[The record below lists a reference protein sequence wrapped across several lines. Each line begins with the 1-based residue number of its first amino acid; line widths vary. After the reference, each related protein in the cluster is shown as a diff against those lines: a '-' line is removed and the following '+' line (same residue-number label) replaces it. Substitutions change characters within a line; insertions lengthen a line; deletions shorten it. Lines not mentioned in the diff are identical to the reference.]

1 MVRATRLVPPSPARP
16 VPSAPVAPMPSRTL
30 ASLLT
35 LAFLVGV
42 FLAPSPGA
50 AAAVPVP
57 SRIAAVAVYPDRAV
71 LTRVARVDLPAGTS
85 ELVLDGLPAALIDE
99 SLQVSGRGTAAATIL
114 DVNLRRTFLE
124 ASPDPRLRTLE
135 EELAGLQRED
145 AALDARLGQIDQ
157 QRALLQRIE
166 TALTAPPTKDSPAA
180 RPSLDEWQRL
190 LVFQAENLARLASD
204 QQSLQQQRT
213 ALAAKI
219 AATEAQLNEIKGRTP
234 QRRSQKA
241 ATLRVSASRA
251 GTLDLSVSYTTP
263 GASWSAAYDARL
275 RAETRAIDVTYYG
288 VIRNGTGED
297 WSGVA
302 LTLSTARPSLGGG
315 APNLGPW
322 IVEPVRPM
330 PMAYLSQTVASS
342 EFKAMRRAASA
353 APEAPAAAGSAAAE
367 SDAAVAEASVQI
379 GLSSATFRIEA
390 PLTLPSDRSAQKVV
404 ITTLN
409 CPAELRYETA
419 PKLIE
424 SAYLSASST
433 NRSDFPWL
441 AGPVNAFLGDTFIAT
456 SALRAVMPGESFA
469 LSLGVDDG
477 IAVKR
482 RIVKRFT
489 EETGLTNSGRRV
501 THEYLVTLTNN
512 KKTAERI
519 VLREPTPMSRD
530 EKIIVK
536 VITPAER
543 DISSATA
550 PKEISREADGI
561 LAWRIDLKPGEKR
574 EVPIKLTIEHPADL
588 SVTGLD

>member
-1 MVRATRLVPPSPARP
+1 MLSRPFAFLFTLALIVGAIVAPSRGSAAP
-16 VPSAPVAPMPSRTL
+16 VPVT
-30 ASLLT
+30 
-35 LAFLVGV
+35 
-42 FLAPSPGA
+42 
-50 AAAVPVP
+50 
-57 SRIAAVAVYPDRAV
+57 SRITAVAVYPDRAV
-71 LTRVARVDLPAGTS
+71 LTRLGRVELPAGDS
-85 ELVLDGLPAALIDE
+85 ELILDGLPAALVDE

-124 ASPDPRLRTLE
+124 TSPDPRLRALE
-135 EELAGLQRED
+135 EELANLQRED
-145 AALDARLGQIDQ
+145 EALVARLKQLDE
-157 QRALLQRIE
+157 QRSLLQRIE
-166 TALTAPPTKDSPAA
+166 AALTATPTKDSPTA

-190 LVFQAENLARLASD
+190 LAFQAENLTRLAGD
-204 QQSLQQQRT
+204 QQSLQLQRT

-219 AATEAQLNEIKGRTP
+219 AAVEAQLNEIRGRSP

-241 ATLRVSASRA
+241 ATLRVSASHA
-251 GTLDLSVSYTTP
+251 GTLELSVSYTTP

-297 WSGVA
+297 WNGVA
-302 LTLSTARPSLGGG
+302 LTLSTARPGLGGG
-315 APNLGPW
+315 APTLSPW
-322 IVEPVRPM
+322 VVEPVRPM
-330 PMAYLSQTVASS
+330 PTAYLAQGVASS
-342 EFKAMRRAASA
+342 EFKTARRAAG
-353 APEAPAAAGSAAAE
+353 PTEALTLAGSAAAE
-367 SDAAVAEASVQI
+367 SDATVAEATVQT

-390 PLTLPSDRSAQKVV
+390 PLSLPSDRSAQKVV

-424 SAYLSASST
+424 AAYLSASST

-456 SALRAVMPGESFA
+456 SALRAVMPGETLA
-469 LSLGVDDG
+469 LSLGVDDS

-489 EETGLTNSGRRV
+489 EDTGLTNSGRRI
-501 THEYLVTLTNN
+501 THEYVVTLTNN

-519 VLREPTPMSRD
+519 VLREPTPVSRD
-530 EKIIVK
+530 EKIVIK

-588 SVTGLD
+588 TVTGLD

>member
-1 MVRATRLVPPSPARP
+1 
-16 VPSAPVAPMPSRTL
+16 MPSRPFAFLFTL
-30 ASLLT
+30 ALI
-35 LAFLVGV
+35 VGAIV
-42 FLAPSPGA
+42 APSRGSA
-50 AAAVPVP
+50 APVPVT
-57 SRIAAVAVYPDRAV
+57 SRITAVAVYPDRAV
-71 LTRVARVDLPAGTS
+71 LTRLGRVELPAGDS
-85 ELVLDGLPAALIDE
+85 ELILDGLPAALVDE

-124 ASPDPRLRTLE
+124 TSPDPRLRALE
-135 EELAGLQRED
+135 EELANLQRED
-145 AALDARLGQIDQ
+145 EALVARLKQLDE
-157 QRALLQRIE
+157 QRSLLQRIE
-166 TALTAPPTKDSPAA
+166 AALTATPTKDSPTA

-190 LVFQAENLARLASD
+190 LAFQAENLTRLAGD
-204 QQSLQQQRT
+204 QQSLQLQRS

-219 AATEAQLNEIKGRTP
+219 AAVEAQLNEIRGRSP

-241 ATLRVSASRA
+241 ATLRVSASHA
-251 GTLDLSVSYTTP
+251 GTLELSVSYTTP

-297 WSGVA
+297 WNGVA
-302 LTLSTARPSLGGG
+302 LTLSTARPGLGGG
-315 APNLGPW
+315 APTLSPW
-322 IVEPVRPM
+322 VVEPVRPM
-330 PMAYLSQTVASS
+330 PTAYLAQGVASS
-342 EFKAMRRAASA
+342 EFKTARRAAG
-353 APEAPAAAGSAAAE
+353 PTEALTLAGSAAAE
-367 SDAAVAEASVQI
+367 SDATVAEATVQT

-390 PLTLPSDRSAQKVV
+390 PLSLPSDRSAQKVV

-424 SAYLSASST
+424 AAYLSASST

-456 SALRAVMPGESFA
+456 SALRAVMPGETFA
-469 LSLGVDDG
+469 LSLGVDDS

-489 EETGLTNSGRRV
+489 EDTGLTNSGRRI
-501 THEYLVTLTNN
+501 THEYVITLTNN

-519 VLREPTPMSRD
+519 VLREPTPVSRD
-530 EKIIVK
+530 EKIVVK

-588 SVTGLD
+588 TVTGLD

>member
-1 MVRATRLVPPSPARP
+1 MLSRPFAFLFTLALIVGAIVAPSRGSAAP
-16 VPSAPVAPMPSRTL
+16 VPVT
-30 ASLLT
+30 
-35 LAFLVGV
+35 
-42 FLAPSPGA
+42 
-50 AAAVPVP
+50 
-57 SRIAAVAVYPDRAV
+57 SRITAVAVYPDRAV
-71 LTRVARVDLPAGTS
+71 LTRLGRVELPAGDS
-85 ELVLDGLPAALIDE
+85 ELILDGLPAALVDE

-124 ASPDPRLRTLE
+124 TSPDPRLRALE
-135 EELAGLQRED
+135 EELANLQRED
-145 AALDARLGQIDQ
+145 EALVARLKQLDE
-157 QRALLQRIE
+157 QRSLLQRIE
-166 TALTAPPTKDSPAA
+166 AALTATPTKDSPTA

-190 LVFQAENLARLASD
+190 LAFQAENLTRLAGD
-204 QQSLQQQRT
+204 QQSLQLQRS

-219 AATEAQLNEIKGRTP
+219 AAVEAQLNEIRGRSP

-251 GTLDLSVSYTTP
+251 GTLELSVSYTTP

-297 WSGVA
+297 WNGVA
-302 LTLSTARPSLGGG
+302 LTLSTARPGLGGG
-315 APNLGPW
+315 APTLSPW
-322 IVEPVRPM
+322 VVEPVRPM
-330 PMAYLSQTVASS
+330 PTAYLAQGVASS
-342 EFKAMRRAASA
+342 EFKTARRAAG
-353 APEAPAAAGSAAAE
+353 PTEALTLAGSAAAE
-367 SDAAVAEASVQI
+367 SDATVAEATVQT

-390 PLTLPSDRSAQKVV
+390 PLSLPSDRSAQKVV

-424 SAYLSASST
+424 AAYLSASST

-456 SALRAVMPGESFA
+456 SALRAVMPGETLA
-469 LSLGVDDG
+469 LSLGVDDS

-489 EETGLTNSGRRV
+489 EDTGLTNSGRRI
-501 THEYLVTLTNN
+501 THEYVITLTNN

-519 VLREPTPMSRD
+519 VLREPTPVSRD
-530 EKIIVK
+530 EKIVVK

-588 SVTGLD
+588 TVTGLD

>member
-1 MVRATRLVPPSPARP
+1 
-16 VPSAPVAPMPSRTL
+16 MPSRPFAFLFTL
-30 ASLLT
+30 ALI
-35 LAFLVGV
+35 VGAIV
-42 FLAPSPGA
+42 APSRGSA
-50 AAAVPVP
+50 APVPVT
-57 SRIAAVAVYPDRAV
+57 SRITAVAVYPDRAV
-71 LTRVARVDLPAGTS
+71 LTRLGRVELPAGDS
-85 ELVLDGLPAALIDE
+85 ELILDGLPAALVDE

-124 ASPDPRLRTLE
+124 TSPDPRLRALE
-135 EELAGLQRED
+135 EELANLQRED
-145 AALDARLGQIDQ
+145 EALVARLKQLDE
-157 QRALLQRIE
+157 QRSLLQRIE
-166 TALTAPPTKDSPAA
+166 AALTATPTKDSPTA

-190 LVFQAENLARLASD
+190 LAFQAENLTRLAGD
-204 QQSLQQQRT
+204 QQSLQLQRS

-219 AATEAQLNEIKGRTP
+219 AAVEAQLNEIRGRSP

-241 ATLRVSASRA
+241 ATLRVSASHA
-251 GTLDLSVSYTTP
+251 GTLELSVSYTTP

-297 WSGVA
+297 WNGVA
-302 LTLSTARPSLGGG
+302 LTLSTARPGLGGG
-315 APNLGPW
+315 APTLSPW
-322 IVEPVRPM
+322 VVEPVRPM
-330 PMAYLSQTVASS
+330 PTAYLAQGVASS
-342 EFKAMRRAASA
+342 EFKTARRAAG
-353 APEAPAAAGSAAAE
+353 PTEALTLAGSAAAE
-367 SDAAVAEASVQI
+367 SDATVAEATVQT

-390 PLTLPSDRSAQKVV
+390 PLSLPSDRSAQKVV

-424 SAYLSASST
+424 AAYLSASST

-456 SALRAVMPGESFA
+456 SALRAVMPGETLA
-469 LSLGVDDG
+469 LSLGVDDS

-489 EETGLTNSGRRV
+489 EDTGLTNSGRRI
-501 THEYLVTLTNN
+501 THEYVITLTNN

-519 VLREPTPMSRD
+519 VLREPTPVSRD
-530 EKIIVK
+530 EKIVVK

-588 SVTGLD
+588 TVTGLD

>member
-1 MVRATRLVPPSPARP
+1 
-16 VPSAPVAPMPSRTL
+16 MPSRPFAFLFTL
-30 ASLLT
+30 ALI
-35 LAFLVGV
+35 VGAIV
-42 FLAPSPGA
+42 APSRGSA
-50 AAAVPVP
+50 APVPVT
-57 SRIAAVAVYPDRAV
+57 SRITAVAVYPDRAV
-71 LTRVARVDLPAGTS
+71 LTRLGRVELPAGDS
-85 ELVLDGLPAALIDE
+85 ELILDGLPAALVDE

-124 ASPDPRLRTLE
+124 TSPDPRLRALE
-135 EELAGLQRED
+135 EELANLQRED
-145 AALDARLGQIDQ
+145 EALVARLKQLDE
-157 QRALLQRIE
+157 QRSLLQRIE
-166 TALTAPPTKDSPAA
+166 AALTATPTKDSPTA

-190 LVFQAENLARLASD
+190 LAFQAENLTRLAGD
-204 QQSLQQQRT
+204 QQSLQLQRT

-219 AATEAQLNEIKGRTP
+219 AAVEAQLNEIRGRSP

-251 GTLDLSVSYTTP
+251 GTLELSVSYTTP

-297 WSGVA
+297 WNGVA
-302 LTLSTARPSLGGG
+302 LTLSTARPGLGGG
-315 APNLGPW
+315 APTLSPW
-322 IVEPVRPM
+322 VVEPVRPM
-330 PMAYLSQTVASS
+330 PTAYLAQGVASS
-342 EFKAMRRAASA
+342 EFKTARRAAG
-353 APEAPAAAGSAAAE
+353 PTEALTLAGSAAAE
-367 SDAAVAEASVQI
+367 SDATVAEATVQT

-390 PLTLPSDRSAQKVV
+390 PLSLPSDRSAQKVV

-424 SAYLSASST
+424 AAYLSASST

-456 SALRAVMPGESFA
+456 SALRAVMPGETLA
-469 LSLGVDDG
+469 LSLGVDDS

-489 EETGLTNSGRRV
+489 EDTGLTNSGRRI
-501 THEYLVTLTNN
+501 THEYVITLTNN

-519 VLREPTPMSRD
+519 VLREPTPVSRD
-530 EKIIVK
+530 EKIVVK

-588 SVTGLD
+588 TVTGLD

>member
-1 MVRATRLVPPSPARP
+1 
-16 VPSAPVAPMPSRTL
+16 MPSHPF
-30 ASLLT
+30 AFLLT
-35 LAFLVGV
+35 LALIVGAIV
-42 FLAPSPGA
+42 APSRGSA
-50 AAAVPVP
+50 APVPVT
-57 SRIAAVAVYPDRAV
+57 SRITAVAVYPDRAV
-71 LTRVARVDLPAGTS
+71 LTRLGRVELPAGDS
-85 ELVLDGLPAALIDE
+85 ELVLDGLPAALVDE

-124 ASPDPRLRTLE
+124 TSPDPRLRALE
-135 EELAGLQRED
+135 EELANLQRED
-145 AALDARLGQIDQ
+145 EALVARLKQLDE
-157 QRALLQRIE
+157 QRSLLQRIE
-166 TALTAPPTKDSPAA
+166 AALTATPTKDSPTA

-190 LVFQAENLARLASD
+190 LAFQAENLTRLAGD
-204 QQSLQQQRT
+204 QQSLQLQRS

-219 AATEAQLNEIKGRTP
+219 AAVEAQLNEIRGRSP

-251 GTLDLSVSYTTP
+251 GTLELSVSYTTP

-297 WSGVA
+297 WNGVA
-302 LTLSTARPSLGGG
+302 LTLSTARPGLGGG
-315 APNLGPW
+315 APTLSPW
-322 IVEPVRPM
+322 VVEPVRPM
-330 PMAYLSQTVASS
+330 PTAYLAQGVASS
-342 EFKAMRRAASA
+342 EFKTARRAAG
-353 APEAPAAAGSAAAE
+353 PTEALTLAGSAAAE
-367 SDAAVAEASVQI
+367 SDATVAEATVQT

-390 PLTLPSDRSAQKVV
+390 PLSLPSDRSAQKVV

-424 SAYLSASST
+424 AAYLSASST

-456 SALRAVMPGESFA
+456 SALRAVMPGETLA
-469 LSLGVDDG
+469 LSLGVDDS

-489 EETGLTNSGRRV
+489 EDTGLTNSGRRI
-501 THEYLVTLTNN
+501 THEYVVTLTNN

-519 VLREPTPMSRD
+519 VLREPTPVSRD
-530 EKIIVK
+530 EKIVVK

-588 SVTGLD
+588 TVTGLD

>member
-1 MVRATRLVPPSPARP
+1 
-16 VPSAPVAPMPSRTL
+16 MPSRPF
-30 ASLLT
+30 AFLLT
-35 LAFLVGV
+35 LALLVGAIV
-42 FLAPSPGA
+42 APSRGSA
-50 AAAVPVP
+50 APVPVT
-57 SRIAAVAVYPDRAV
+57 SRITAVAVYPDRAV
-71 LTRVARVDLPAGTS
+71 LTRLGRVELPAGDS
-85 ELVLDGLPAALIDE
+85 ELILDGLPAALVDE

-124 ASPDPRLRTLE
+124 TSPDPRLRALE
-135 EELAGLQRED
+135 EELANLQRED
-145 AALDARLGQIDQ
+145 DALEARLGQIDQ

-166 TALTAPPTKDSPAA
+166 TALTAPPTKDSPTA

-190 LVFQAENLARLASD
+190 LAFQAENLTRLAGD
-204 QQSLQQQRT
+204 QQSLQLQRT
-213 ALAAKI
+213 ALVAKI
-219 AATEAQLNEIKGRTP
+219 AAVEAQLNEIRGRSP

-251 GTLDLSVSYTTP
+251 GTLELSVSYTTP

-302 LTLSTARPSLGGG
+302 LTLSTARPALGGG
-315 APNLGPW
+315 APTLSPW
-322 IVEPVRPM
+322 VVEPLRPM
-330 PMAYLSQTVASS
+330 PTAYLAQGVASS
-342 EFKAMRRAASA
+342 ELKSARRAAGP
-353 APEAPAAAGSAAAE
+353 PEALTLAGSAAAE
-367 SDAAVAEASVQI
+367 SDATVAEATVQT

-404 ITTLN
+404 ISTLN

-424 SAYLSASST
+424 AAYLSASST

-456 SALRAVMPGESFA
+456 SALRAVMPGETFA
-469 LSLGVDDG
+469 LSLGVDDS

-489 EETGLTNSGRRV
+489 EETGLTSSGQRV
-501 THEYLVTLTNN
+501 TLEYLVTLTNN

-519 VLREPTPMSRD
+519 VLREPTPVSRD
-530 EKIIVK
+530 EKIVVK
-536 VITPAER
+536 VITPADR

-588 SVTGLD
+588 TVTGLD

>member
-1 MVRATRLVPPSPARP
+1 
-16 VPSAPVAPMPSRTL
+16 MPSHPF
-30 ASLLT
+30 AFLLT
-35 LAFLVGV
+35 LALIVGAIV
-42 FLAPSPGA
+42 APSRGSA
-50 AAAVPVP
+50 APVPVT
-57 SRIAAVAVYPDRAV
+57 SRITAVAVYPDRAV
-71 LTRVARVDLPAGTS
+71 LTRLGRVELPAGDS
-85 ELVLDGLPAALIDE
+85 ELVLDGLPAALVDE

-124 ASPDPRLRTLE
+124 TSPDPRLRALE
-135 EELAGLQRED
+135 EELANLQRED
-145 AALDARLGQIDQ
+145 EALVARLKQLDE
-157 QRALLQRIE
+157 QRSLLQRIE
-166 TALTAPPTKDSPAA
+166 AALTATPTKDSPTA

-190 LVFQAENLARLASD
+190 LAFQAENLTRLAGD
-204 QQSLQQQRT
+204 QQSLQLQRT

-219 AATEAQLNEIKGRTP
+219 AAVEAQLNEIRGRSP

-251 GTLDLSVSYTTP
+251 GTLELSVSYTTP

-297 WSGVA
+297 WNGVA
-302 LTLSTARPSLGGG
+302 LTLSTARPGLGGG
-315 APNLGPW
+315 APTLSPW
-322 IVEPVRPM
+322 VVEPVRPM
-330 PMAYLSQTVASS
+330 PTAYLAQGVASS
-342 EFKAMRRAASA
+342 EFKTARRAAG
-353 APEAPAAAGSAAAE
+353 PTEALTLAGSAAAE
-367 SDAAVAEASVQI
+367 SDATVAEATVQT

-390 PLTLPSDRSAQKVV
+390 PLSLPSDRSAQKVV

-424 SAYLSASST
+424 AAYLSASST

-456 SALRAVMPGESFA
+456 SALRAVMPGETLA
-469 LSLGVDDG
+469 LSLGVDDS

-489 EETGLTNSGRRV
+489 EDTGLTNSGRRI
-501 THEYLVTLTNN
+501 THEYVVTLTNN

-519 VLREPTPMSRD
+519 VLREPTPVSRD
-530 EKIIVK
+530 EKIVVK

-588 SVTGLD
+588 TVTGLD

>member
-1 MVRATRLVPPSPARP
+1 
-16 VPSAPVAPMPSRTL
+16 MPSHPF
-30 ASLLT
+30 AFLLT
-35 LAFLVGV
+35 LALIVGAIV
-42 FLAPSPGA
+42 APSRGSA
-50 AAAVPVP
+50 APVPVT
-57 SRIAAVAVYPDRAV
+57 SRITAVAVYPDRAV
-71 LTRVARVDLPAGTS
+71 LTRLGRVELPAGDS
-85 ELVLDGLPAALIDE
+85 ELVLDGLPAALVDE

-124 ASPDPRLRTLE
+124 TSPDPRLRALD
-135 EELAGLQRED
+135 EELANLQRED
-145 AALDARLGQIDQ
+145 EALVARLKQLDE
-157 QRALLQRIE
+157 QRSLLQRIE
-166 TALTAPPTKDSPAA
+166 AALTATPTKDSPTV

-190 LVFQAENLARLASD
+190 LAFQAENLTRLAGD
-204 QQSLQQQRT
+204 QQSLQLQRT
-213 ALAAKI
+213 ALAARI
-219 AATEAQLNEIKGRTP
+219 AAVEAQLNEIRGRTP

-251 GTLDLSVSYTTP
+251 GTLELSVSYTTP

-302 LTLSTARPSLGGG
+302 LTLSTARPALGGG
-315 APNLGPW
+315 APTLSPW
-322 IVEPVRPM
+322 VVEPVRPM
-330 PMAYLSQTVASS
+330 PMAYAVQGAATS
-342 EFKAMRRAASA
+342 ELKSMRRAASIA
-353 APEAPAAAGSAAAE
+353 SDSRPPAAAALSEEA
-367 SDAAVAEASVQI
+367 DAVVAQANVQT

-390 PLTLPSDRSAQKVV
+390 PLSLPSDRSAQKVV

-424 SAYLSASST
+424 AAYLSASST

-456 SALRAVMPGESFA
+456 SALRAVMPGEAFT
-469 LSLGVDDG
+469 LSLGVDDS

-489 EETGLTNSGRRV
+489 EETGLTSSGRRV

-519 VLREPTPMSRD
+519 VVREPTPVSRD
-530 EKIIVK
+530 EKIVVK

-543 DISSATA
+543 DISSATVQ
-550 PKEISREADGI
+550 KEIAREADGI

-588 SVTGLD
+588 NVTGLD

>member
-1 MVRATRLVPPSPARP
+1 
-16 VPSAPVAPMPSRTL
+16 MPSRPFAFLFTL
-30 ASLLT
+30 ALI
-35 LAFLVGV
+35 VGAIV
-42 FLAPSPGA
+42 APSRGSA
-50 AAAVPVP
+50 APVPVT
-57 SRIAAVAVYPDRAV
+57 SRITAVAVYPDRAV
-71 LTRVARVDLPAGTS
+71 LTRLGRVELPAGDS
-85 ELVLDGLPAALIDE
+85 ELVLDGLPAALVDE

-124 ASPDPRLRTLE
+124 TSPDPRLRALE
-135 EELAGLQRED
+135 EELANLQRED
-145 AALDARLGQIDQ
+145 EALVARLKQLDE
-157 QRALLQRIE
+157 QRSLLQRIE
-166 TALTAPPTKDSPAA
+166 AALTATPTKDSPTA

-190 LVFQAENLARLASD
+190 LAFQAENLTRLAGD
-204 QQSLQQQRT
+204 QQSLQLQRT

-219 AATEAQLNEIKGRTP
+219 AAVEAQLNEIRGRSP

-251 GTLDLSVSYTTP
+251 GTLELSVSYTTP

-297 WSGVA
+297 WNGVA
-302 LTLSTARPSLGGG
+302 LTLSTARPGLGGG
-315 APNLGPW
+315 APTLSPW
-322 IVEPVRPM
+322 VVEPVRPM
-330 PMAYLSQTVASS
+330 PTAYLAQGVASS
-342 EFKAMRRAASA
+342 EFKTARRAAG
-353 APEAPAAAGSAAAE
+353 PTEALTLAGSAAAE
-367 SDAAVAEASVQI
+367 SDATVAEATVQT

-390 PLTLPSDRSAQKVV
+390 PLSLPSDRSAQKVV

-424 SAYLSASST
+424 AAYLSASST

-456 SALRAVMPGESFA
+456 SALRAVMPGETFA
-469 LSLGVDDG
+469 LSLGVDDS

-489 EETGLTNSGRRV
+489 EDTGLTNSGRRI
-501 THEYLVTLTNN
+501 THEYVITLTNN

-519 VLREPTPMSRD
+519 VLREPTPVSRD
-530 EKIIVK
+530 EKIVVK

-588 SVTGLD
+588 TVTGLD

>member
-1 MVRATRLVPPSPARP
+1 
-16 VPSAPVAPMPSRTL
+16 MPSHPF
-30 ASLLT
+30 AFLLT
-35 LAFLVGV
+35 LALIVGAIV
-42 FLAPSPGA
+42 APSRGSA
-50 AAAVPVP
+50 APVPVT
-57 SRIAAVAVYPDRAV
+57 SRITAVAVYPDRAV
-71 LTRVARVDLPAGTS
+71 LTRLGRVELPAGDS
-85 ELVLDGLPAALIDE
+85 ELILDGLPAALVDE

-124 ASPDPRLRTLE
+124 TSPDPRLRALE
-135 EELAGLQRED
+135 EELANLQRED
-145 AALDARLGQIDQ
+145 EALVARLKQLDE
-157 QRALLQRIE
+157 QRSLLQRIE
-166 TALTAPPTKDSPAA
+166 AALTATPTKDSPTA

-190 LVFQAENLARLASD
+190 LAFQAENLTRLAGD
-204 QQSLQQQRT
+204 QQSLQLQRS

-219 AATEAQLNEIKGRTP
+219 AAVEAQLNEIRGRSP

-241 ATLRVSASRA
+241 ATLRVSASHA
-251 GTLDLSVSYTTP
+251 GTLELSVSYTTP

-297 WSGVA
+297 WNGVA
-302 LTLSTARPSLGGG
+302 LTLSTARPGLGGG
-315 APNLGPW
+315 APTLSPW
-322 IVEPVRPM
+322 VVEPVRPM
-330 PMAYLSQTVASS
+330 PTAYLAQGVASS
-342 EFKAMRRAASA
+342 EFKTARRAAG
-353 APEAPAAAGSAAAE
+353 PTEALTLAGSAAAE
-367 SDAAVAEASVQI
+367 SDATVAEATVQT

-390 PLTLPSDRSAQKVV
+390 PLSLPSDRSAQKVV

-424 SAYLSASST
+424 AAYLSASST

-456 SALRAVMPGESFA
+456 SALRAVMPGETLA
-469 LSLGVDDG
+469 LSLGVDDS

-489 EETGLTNSGRRV
+489 EDTGLTNSGRRI
-501 THEYLVTLTNN
+501 THEYVVTLTNN

-519 VLREPTPMSRD
+519 VLREPTPVSRD
-530 EKIIVK
+530 EKIVVK

-588 SVTGLD
+588 TVTGLD

>member
-1 MVRATRLVPPSPARP
+1 
-16 VPSAPVAPMPSRTL
+16 MPSRPFAFLFTL
-30 ASLLT
+30 ALI
-35 LAFLVGV
+35 VGAIV
-42 FLAPSPGA
+42 APSRGSA
-50 AAAVPVP
+50 APVPVT
-57 SRIAAVAVYPDRAV
+57 SRITAVAVYPDRAV
-71 LTRVARVDLPAGTS
+71 LTRLGRVELPAGDS
-85 ELVLDGLPAALIDE
+85 ELILDGLPAALVDE

-124 ASPDPRLRTLE
+124 TSPDPRLRALE
-135 EELAGLQRED
+135 EELANLQRED
-145 AALDARLGQIDQ
+145 EALVARLKQLDE
-157 QRALLQRIE
+157 QRSLLQRIE
-166 TALTAPPTKDSPAA
+166 AALTATPTKDSPTA

-190 LVFQAENLARLASD
+190 LAFQAENLTRLAGD
-204 QQSLQQQRT
+204 QQSLQLQRT

-219 AATEAQLNEIKGRTP
+219 AAVEAQLNEIRGRSP

-251 GTLDLSVSYTTP
+251 GTLELSVSYTTP

-297 WSGVA
+297 WNGVA
-302 LTLSTARPSLGGG
+302 LTLSTARPGLGGG
-315 APNLGPW
+315 APTLSPW
-322 IVEPVRPM
+322 VVEPVRPM
-330 PMAYLSQTVASS
+330 PMAYAVQGAAPS
-342 EFKAMRRAASA
+342 ELKAMRRAASVA
-353 APEAPAAAGSAAAE
+353 NDALPPAAAAPSEEA
-367 SDAAVAEASVQI
+367 DAVVAQASVQA

-390 PLTLPSDRSAQKVV
+390 LLSLPSDRSAQKVV

-424 SAYLSASST
+424 AAYLSASST

-441 AGPVNAFLGDTFIAT
+441 AGPVNAFLGDTFVAT
-456 SALRAVMPGESFA
+456 SALRAVMPGEAFT

-489 EETGLTNSGRRV
+489 EETGLTSSGRRV

-519 VLREPTPMSRD
+519 VLREPTPVSRD
-530 EKIIVK
+530 EKIVVK

-543 DISSATA
+543 DISSATVQ
-550 PKEISREADGI
+550 KEIAREADGV

-588 SVTGLD
+588 TVTGLD

>member
-1 MVRATRLVPPSPARP
+1 
-16 VPSAPVAPMPSRTL
+16 MPSRPFAFLFTL
-30 ASLLT
+30 ALI
-35 LAFLVGV
+35 VGAIV
-42 FLAPSPGA
+42 APSRGSA
-50 AAAVPVP
+50 APVPVT
-57 SRIAAVAVYPDRAV
+57 SRITAVAVYPDRAV
-71 LTRVARVDLPAGTS
+71 LTRLGRVELPAGDS
-85 ELVLDGLPAALIDE
+85 ELILDGLPAALVDE

-124 ASPDPRLRTLE
+124 TSPDPRLRALE
-135 EELAGLQRED
+135 EELANLQRED
-145 AALDARLGQIDQ
+145 EALVARLKQLDE
-157 QRALLQRIE
+157 QRSLLQRIE
-166 TALTAPPTKDSPAA
+166 AALTATPTKDSPTA

-190 LVFQAENLARLASD
+190 LAFQAENLTRLAGD
-204 QQSLQQQRT
+204 QQSLQLQRT

-219 AATEAQLNEIKGRTP
+219 AAVEAQLNEIRGRSP

-251 GTLDLSVSYTTP
+251 GTLELSVSYTTP

-297 WSGVA
+297 WNGVA

-315 APNLGPW
+315 APTLSPW
-322 IVEPVRPM
+322 VVEPVRPM
-330 PMAYLSQTVASS
+330 PTAYLAQGVASS
-342 EFKAMRRAASA
+342 EFKTARRAAG
-353 APEAPAAAGSAAAE
+353 PTEALTLAGSAAAE
-367 SDAAVAEASVQI
+367 SDATVAEATVQT

-390 PLTLPSDRSAQKVV
+390 PLSLPSDRSAQKVV

-424 SAYLSASST
+424 AAYLSASST

-456 SALRAVMPGESFA
+456 SALRAVMPGETLA
-469 LSLGVDDG
+469 LSLGVDDS

-489 EETGLTNSGRRV
+489 EDTGLTNSGRRI
-501 THEYLVTLTNN
+501 THEYVVTLTNN

-519 VLREPTPMSRD
+519 VLREPTPVSRD
-530 EKIIVK
+530 EKIVVK

-588 SVTGLD
+588 TVTGLD

>member
-1 MVRATRLVPPSPARP
+1 
-16 VPSAPVAPMPSRTL
+16 MPSRPFAFLFTL
-30 ASLLT
+30 ALI
-35 LAFLVGV
+35 VGAIV
-42 FLAPSPGA
+42 APSRGSA
-50 AAAVPVP
+50 APVPVT
-57 SRIAAVAVYPDRAV
+57 SRITAVAVYPDRAV
-71 LTRVARVDLPAGTS
+71 LTRLGRVELPAGDS
-85 ELVLDGLPAALIDE
+85 ELILDGLPAALVDE

-124 ASPDPRLRTLE
+124 TSPDPRLRALE
-135 EELAGLQRED
+135 EELANLQRED
-145 AALDARLGQIDQ
+145 EALVARLKQLDE
-157 QRALLQRIE
+157 QRSLLQRIE
-166 TALTAPPTKDSPAA
+166 AALTATPTKDSPTA

-190 LVFQAENLARLASD
+190 LAFQAENLTRLAGD
-204 QQSLQQQRT
+204 QQSLQLQRS

-219 AATEAQLNEIKGRTP
+219 AAVEAQLNEIRGRSP

-241 ATLRVSASRA
+241 ATLRVSASHA
-251 GTLDLSVSYTTP
+251 GTLELSVSYTTP

-297 WSGVA
+297 WNGVA
-302 LTLSTARPSLGGG
+302 LTLSTARPGLGGG
-315 APNLGPW
+315 APTLSPW
-322 IVEPVRPM
+322 VVEPVRPM
-330 PMAYLSQTVASS
+330 PTAYLAQGVASS
-342 EFKAMRRAASA
+342 EFKTARRAAG
-353 APEAPAAAGSAAAE
+353 PTEALTLAGSAAAE
-367 SDAAVAEASVQI
+367 SDATVAEATVQT

-390 PLTLPSDRSAQKVV
+390 PLSLPSDRSAQKVV

-424 SAYLSASST
+424 AAYLSASST

-456 SALRAVMPGESFA
+456 SALRAVMPGETLA
-469 LSLGVDDG
+469 LSLGVDDS

-489 EETGLTNSGRRV
+489 EDTGLTNSGRRI
-501 THEYLVTLTNN
+501 THEYVVTLTNN

-519 VLREPTPMSRD
+519 VLREPTPVSRD
-530 EKIIVK
+530 EKIVVK

-588 SVTGLD
+588 TVTGLD

>member
-1 MVRATRLVPPSPARP
+1 
-16 VPSAPVAPMPSRTL
+16 MPSRPFAFLFTL
-30 ASLLT
+30 ALI
-35 LAFLVGV
+35 VGAIV
-42 FLAPSPGA
+42 APSRGSA
-50 AAAVPVP
+50 APVPVT
-57 SRIAAVAVYPDRAV
+57 SRITAVAVYPDRAV
-71 LTRVARVDLPAGTS
+71 LTRLGRVELPAGDS
-85 ELVLDGLPAALIDE
+85 ELILDGLPAALVDE

-124 ASPDPRLRTLE
+124 TSPDPRLRALE
-135 EELAGLQRED
+135 EELANLQRED
-145 AALDARLGQIDQ
+145 EALVARLKQLDE
-157 QRALLQRIE
+157 QRSLLQRIE
-166 TALTAPPTKDSPAA
+166 AALTATPTKDSPTA

-190 LVFQAENLARLASD
+190 LAFQAENLTRLAGD
-204 QQSLQQQRT
+204 QQSLQLQRT

-219 AATEAQLNEIKGRTP
+219 AAVEAQLNEIRGRSP

-251 GTLDLSVSYTTP
+251 GTLELSVSYTTP

-297 WSGVA
+297 WNGVA
-302 LTLSTARPSLGGG
+302 LTLSTARPGLGGG
-315 APNLGPW
+315 APTLSPW
-322 IVEPVRPM
+322 VVEPVRPM
-330 PMAYLSQTVASS
+330 PTAYLAQGVASS
-342 EFKAMRRAASA
+342 EFKTARRAAG
-353 APEAPAAAGSAAAE
+353 PTEALTLAGSAAAE
-367 SDAAVAEASVQI
+367 SDATVAEATVQT

-390 PLTLPSDRSAQKVV
+390 PLSLPSDRSAQKVV

-424 SAYLSASST
+424 AAYLSASST

-456 SALRAVMPGESFA
+456 SALRAVMPGETLA
-469 LSLGVDDG
+469 LSLGVDDS

-489 EETGLTNSGRRV
+489 EDTGLTNSGRRI
-501 THEYLVTLTNN
+501 THEYVVTLTNN

-519 VLREPTPMSRD
+519 VLREPTPVSRD
-530 EKIIVK
+530 EKIVVK
-536 VITPAER
+536 VITPADR

-588 SVTGLD
+588 AVTGLD

>member
-1 MVRATRLVPPSPARP
+1 
-16 VPSAPVAPMPSRTL
+16 MPSRPF
-30 ASLLT
+30 AFLLT
-35 LAFLVGV
+35 LALIVGAIV
-42 FLAPSPGA
+42 APSRGSA
-50 AAAVPVP
+50 APVPVT
-57 SRIAAVAVYPDRAV
+57 SRITAVAVYPDRAV
-71 LTRVARVDLPAGTS
+71 LTRLGRVELPAGDS
-85 ELVLDGLPAALIDE
+85 ELILDGLPAALVDE

-124 ASPDPRLRTLE
+124 TSPDPRLRALE
-135 EELAGLQRED
+135 EELANLQRED
-145 AALDARLGQIDQ
+145 EALVARLKQLDE
-157 QRALLQRIE
+157 QRSLLQRIE
-166 TALTAPPTKDSPAA
+166 AALTATPTKDSPTA

-190 LVFQAENLARLASD
+190 LAFQAENLTRLAGD
-204 QQSLQQQRT
+204 QQSLQLQRS

-219 AATEAQLNEIKGRTP
+219 AAVEAQLNEIRGRSP

-241 ATLRVSASRA
+241 ATLRVSASHA
-251 GTLDLSVSYTTP
+251 GTLELSVSYTTP

-297 WSGVA
+297 WNGVA
-302 LTLSTARPSLGGG
+302 LTLSTARPGLGGG
-315 APNLGPW
+315 APTLSPW
-322 IVEPVRPM
+322 VVEPVRPM
-330 PMAYLSQTVASS
+330 PTAYLAQGVASS
-342 EFKAMRRAASA
+342 EFKTARRAAG
-353 APEAPAAAGSAAAE
+353 PTEALTLAGSAAAE
-367 SDAAVAEASVQI
+367 SDATVAEATVQT

-390 PLTLPSDRSAQKVV
+390 PLSLPSDRSAQKVV

-424 SAYLSASST
+424 AAYLSASST

-456 SALRAVMPGESFA
+456 SALRAVMPGETLA
-469 LSLGVDDG
+469 LSLGVDDS

-489 EETGLTNSGRRV
+489 EDTGLTNSGRRI
-501 THEYLVTLTNN
+501 THEYVITLTNN

-519 VLREPTPMSRD
+519 VLREPTPVSRD
-530 EKIIVK
+530 EKIVVK

-588 SVTGLD
+588 TVTGLD

>member
-1 MVRATRLVPPSPARP
+1 
-16 VPSAPVAPMPSRTL
+16 MPSRPFAFLFTL
-30 ASLLT
+30 ALI
-35 LAFLVGV
+35 VGAIV
-42 FLAPSPGA
+42 APSRGSA
-50 AAAVPVP
+50 APVPVT
-57 SRIAAVAVYPDRAV
+57 SRITAVAVYPDRAV
-71 LTRVARVDLPAGTS
+71 LTRLGRVELPAGDS
-85 ELVLDGLPAALIDE
+85 ELVLDGLPAALVDE

-124 ASPDPRLRTLE
+124 TSPDPRLRALE
-135 EELAGLQRED
+135 EELANLQRED
-145 AALDARLGQIDQ
+145 EALVARLKQLDE
-157 QRALLQRIE
+157 QRSLLQRIE
-166 TALTAPPTKDSPAA
+166 AALTATPTKDSPTA

-190 LVFQAENLARLASD
+190 LAFQAENLTRLAGD
-204 QQSLQQQRT
+204 QQSLQLQRT

-219 AATEAQLNEIKGRTP
+219 AAVEAQLNEIRGRSP

-251 GTLDLSVSYTTP
+251 GTLELSVSYTTP

-297 WSGVA
+297 WNGVA
-302 LTLSTARPSLGGG
+302 LTLSTARPGLGGG
-315 APNLGPW
+315 APTLSPW
-322 IVEPVRPM
+322 VVEPVRPM
-330 PMAYLSQTVASS
+330 PTAYLAQGVASS
-342 EFKAMRRAASA
+342 EFKTARRAGG
-353 APEAPAAAGSAAAE
+353 PTEALTLAGSAAAE
-367 SDAAVAEASVQI
+367 SDATVAEATVQT

-390 PLTLPSDRSAQKVV
+390 PLSLPSDRSAQKVV

-424 SAYLSASST
+424 AAYLSASST

-456 SALRAVMPGESFA
+456 SALRAVMPGETLA
-469 LSLGVDDG
+469 LSLGVDDS

-489 EETGLTNSGRRV
+489 EDTGLTNSGRRI
-501 THEYLVTLTNN
+501 THEYVVTLTNN

-519 VLREPTPMSRD
+519 VLREPTPVSRD
-530 EKIIVK
+530 EKIVIK

-588 SVTGLD
+588 TVTGLD

>member
-1 MVRATRLVPPSPARP
+1 
-16 VPSAPVAPMPSRTL
+16 MPSRPFAFLFTL
-30 ASLLT
+30 ALI
-35 LAFLVGV
+35 VGAIV
-42 FLAPSPGA
+42 APSRGSA
-50 AAAVPVP
+50 APVPVT
-57 SRIAAVAVYPDRAV
+57 SRITAVAVYPDRAV
-71 LTRVARVDLPAGTS
+71 LTRLGRVELPAGDS
-85 ELVLDGLPAALIDE
+85 ELILDGLPAALVDE

-124 ASPDPRLRTLE
+124 TSPDPRLRALE
-135 EELAGLQRED
+135 EELANLQRED
-145 AALDARLGQIDQ
+145 EALVARLKQLDE
-157 QRALLQRIE
+157 QRSLLQRIE
-166 TALTAPPTKDSPAA
+166 AALTATPTKDSPTA

-190 LVFQAENLARLASD
+190 LAFQAENLTRLAGD
-204 QQSLQQQRT
+204 QQSLQLQRS

-219 AATEAQLNEIKGRTP
+219 AAVEAQLNEIRGRSP

-241 ATLRVSASRA
+241 ATLRVSASHA
-251 GTLDLSVSYTTP
+251 GTLELSVSYTTP

-297 WSGVA
+297 WNGVA
-302 LTLSTARPSLGGG
+302 LTLSTARPGLGGG
-315 APNLGPW
+315 APTLSPW
-322 IVEPVRPM
+322 VVEPVRPM
-330 PMAYLSQTVASS
+330 PTAYLAQGVASS
-342 EFKAMRRAASA
+342 EFKTARRAAG
-353 APEAPAAAGSAAAE
+353 PTEALTLAGSAAAE
-367 SDAAVAEASVQI
+367 SDATVAEATVQT

-390 PLTLPSDRSAQKVV
+390 PLSLPSDRSAQKVV

-424 SAYLSASST
+424 AAYLSASST

-456 SALRAVMPGESFA
+456 SALRAVMPGETLA
-469 LSLGVDDG
+469 LSLGVDDS

-489 EETGLTNSGRRV
+489 EDTGLTNSGRRI
-501 THEYLVTLTNN
+501 THEYVVTLTNH

-519 VLREPTPMSRD
+519 VLREPTPVSRD
-530 EKIIVK
+530 EKIVVK

-588 SVTGLD
+588 TVTGLD

>member
-1 MVRATRLVPPSPARP
+1 
-16 VPSAPVAPMPSRTL
+16 MPSRLL

-35 LAFLVGV
+35 LAFIVGAL
-42 FLAPSPGA
+42 LAPSHGT
-50 AAAVPVP
+50 AAAVPVS
-57 SRIAAVAVYPDRAV
+57 SRITAVAVYPDRAV
-71 LTRVARVDLPAGTS
+71 LTRQARVELPPGES
-85 ELVLDGLPAALIDE
+85 ELVIDGLPAALVDE

-135 EELAGLQRED
+135 EELAGLQREY
-145 AALDARLGQIDQ
+145 AALEARLGQIDQ

-166 TALTAPPTKDSPAA
+166 NALTAPPSKDSPGA
-180 RPSLDEWQRL
+180 RPSLEEWQLL
-190 LVFQAENLARLASD
+190 LVFQAENLSRLAGD

-219 AATEAQLNEIKGRTP
+219 AAVEAQLNDLKGRMP
-234 QRRSQKA
+234 PRRSQRA
-241 ATLRVSASRA
+241 AAVRVSASRA
-251 GTLDLSVSYTTP
+251 GTLDLVIAYATP
-263 GASWSAAYDARL
+263 GASWSPAYDARL

-288 VIRNGTGED
+288 VLRNGTGED
-297 WSGVA
+297 WNGVA
-302 LTLSTARPSLGGG
+302 LTLSTARPGLGGG
-315 APNLGPW
+315 APALSPW
-322 IVEPVRPM
+322 IVEPLRPVQM
-330 PMAYLSQTVASS
+330 GYLAQSVSS
-342 EFKAMRRAASA
+342 GEFKAMRRSANALPEAA
-353 APEAPAAAGSAAAE
+353 APATAGATAAE
-367 SDAAVAEASVQI
+367 SDAVVAEASVET
-379 GLSSATFRIEA
+379 GLSSATFRIDA
-390 PLTLPSDRSAQKVV
+390 PLTLPSDRSTQKVV

-409 CPAELRYETA
+409 CPADLRYETA

-424 SAYLSASST
+424 AAYLSASGT

-456 SALRAVMPGESFA
+456 STLRAVSPGAASAGPGALRALMPGESFA

-489 EETGLTNSGRRV
+489 EDTGLTNSGRRI
-501 THEYLVTLTNN
+501 THEYVVTLTNN

-519 VLREPTPMSRD
+519 VLREPTPVSRD
-530 EKIIVK
+530 EKIVVK

-543 DISSATA
+543 DIGSATA
-550 PKEISREADGI
+550 PKEVMREPDGI
-561 LAWRIDLKPGEKR
+561 LVWRIDLKPGEKR

-588 SVTGLD
+588 NVTGLD

>member
-1 MVRATRLVPPSPARP
+1 
-16 VPSAPVAPMPSRTL
+16 MPSRPFAFLFTL
-30 ASLLT
+30 ALI
-35 LAFLVGV
+35 VGAIV
-42 FLAPSPGA
+42 APSRGSA
-50 AAAVPVP
+50 APVPVT
-57 SRIAAVAVYPDRAV
+57 SRITAVAVYPDRAV
-71 LTRVARVDLPAGTS
+71 LTRLGRVELPAGDS
-85 ELVLDGLPAALIDE
+85 ELILDGLPAALVDE

-124 ASPDPRLRTLE
+124 TSPDPRLRALE
-135 EELAGLQRED
+135 EELANLQRED
-145 AALDARLGQIDQ
+145 EALVARLKQLDE
-157 QRALLQRIE
+157 QRSLLQRIE
-166 TALTAPPTKDSPAA
+166 AALTATPTKDSPTA

-190 LVFQAENLARLASD
+190 LAFQAENLTRLAGD
-204 QQSLQQQRT
+204 QQSLQLQRT

-219 AATEAQLNEIKGRTP
+219 AAVEAQLNEIRGRSP

-241 ATLRVSASRA
+241 ATLRVSASHA
-251 GTLDLSVSYTTP
+251 GTLELSVSYTTP

-297 WSGVA
+297 WNGVA
-302 LTLSTARPSLGGG
+302 LTLSTARPGLGGG
-315 APNLGPW
+315 APTLSPW
-322 IVEPVRPM
+322 VVEPVRPM
-330 PMAYLSQTVASS
+330 PTAYLAQGVASS
-342 EFKAMRRAASA
+342 EFKTARRAAG
-353 APEAPAAAGSAAAE
+353 PTEALTLAGSAAAE
-367 SDAAVAEASVQI
+367 SDATVAEATVQT

-390 PLTLPSDRSAQKVV
+390 PLSLPSDRSAQKVV

-424 SAYLSASST
+424 AAYLSASST

-456 SALRAVMPGESFA
+456 SALRAVMPGETLA
-469 LSLGVDDG
+469 LSLGVDDS

-489 EETGLTNSGRRV
+489 EDTGLTNSGRRI
-501 THEYLVTLTNN
+501 THEYVITLTNN

-519 VLREPTPMSRD
+519 VLREPTPVSRD
-530 EKIIVK
+530 EKIVVK

-588 SVTGLD
+588 TVTGLD

>member
-1 MVRATRLVPPSPARP
+1 
-16 VPSAPVAPMPSRTL
+16 MPSRPFAFLFTL
-30 ASLLT
+30 ALI
-35 LAFLVGV
+35 VGAIV
-42 FLAPSPGA
+42 APSRGSA
-50 AAAVPVP
+50 APVPVT
-57 SRIAAVAVYPDRAV
+57 SRITAVAVYPDRAV
-71 LTRVARVDLPAGTS
+71 LTRLGRVELPAGDS
-85 ELVLDGLPAALIDE
+85 ELILDGLPAALVDE

-124 ASPDPRLRTLE
+124 TSPDPRLRALE
-135 EELAGLQRED
+135 EELANLQRED
-145 AALDARLGQIDQ
+145 EALVARLKQLDE
-157 QRALLQRIE
+157 QRSLLQRIE
-166 TALTAPPTKDSPAA
+166 AALTATPTKDSPTA

-190 LVFQAENLARLASD
+190 LAFQAENLTRLAGD
-204 QQSLQQQRT
+204 QQSLQLQRS

-219 AATEAQLNEIKGRTP
+219 AAVEAQLNEIRGRSP

-251 GTLDLSVSYTTP
+251 GTLELSVSYTTP

-297 WSGVA
+297 WNGVA
-302 LTLSTARPSLGGG
+302 LTLSTARPGLGGG
-315 APNLGPW
+315 APTLSPW
-322 IVEPVRPM
+322 VVEPVRPM
-330 PMAYLSQTVASS
+330 PTAYLAQGVASS
-342 EFKAMRRAASA
+342 EFKTARRAAG
-353 APEAPAAAGSAAAE
+353 PTEALTLAGSAAAE
-367 SDAAVAEASVQI
+367 SDATVAEATVQT

-390 PLTLPSDRSAQKVV
+390 PLSLPSDRSAQKVV

-424 SAYLSASST
+424 AAYLSASST

-456 SALRAVMPGESFA
+456 SALRAVMPGETLA
-469 LSLGVDDG
+469 LSLGVDDS

-489 EETGLTNSGRRV
+489 EDTGLTNSGRRI
-501 THEYLVTLTNN
+501 THEYVVTLTNN

-519 VLREPTPMSRD
+519 VLREPTPVSRD
-530 EKIIVK
+530 EKIVVK

-588 SVTGLD
+588 TVTGLD

>member
-1 MVRATRLVPPSPARP
+1 
-16 VPSAPVAPMPSRTL
+16 MPSHPF
-30 ASLLT
+30 AFLLT
-35 LAFLVGV
+35 LALIVGAIV
-42 FLAPSPGA
+42 APSRGSA
-50 AAAVPVP
+50 APVPVT
-57 SRIAAVAVYPDRAV
+57 SRITAVAVYPDRAV
-71 LTRVARVDLPAGTS
+71 LTRLGRVELPAGDS
-85 ELVLDGLPAALIDE
+85 ELVLDGLPAALVDE

-124 ASPDPRLRTLE
+124 TSPDPRLRALD
-135 EELAGLQRED
+135 EELANLQRED
-145 AALDARLGQIDQ
+145 EALVARLKQLDE
-157 QRALLQRIE
+157 QRSLLQRIE
-166 TALTAPPTKDSPAA
+166 AALTATPTKDSPTA

-190 LVFQAENLARLASD
+190 LAFQAENLTRLAGD
-204 QQSLQQQRT
+204 QQSLQLQRS

-219 AATEAQLNEIKGRTP
+219 AAVEAQLNEIRGRSP

-251 GTLDLSVSYTTP
+251 GTLELSVSYTTP

-297 WSGVA
+297 WNGVA
-302 LTLSTARPSLGGG
+302 LTLSTARPGLGGG
-315 APNLGPW
+315 APTLSPW
-322 IVEPVRPM
+322 VVEPVRPM
-330 PMAYLSQTVASS
+330 PTAYLAQGVASS
-342 EFKAMRRAASA
+342 EFKSARRAAGP
-353 APEAPAAAGSAAAE
+353 PEALTLAGSAPAE
-367 SDAAVAEASVQI
+367 SDATVAEATVQT

-390 PLTLPSDRSAQKVV
+390 PLSLPSDRSAQKVV

-424 SAYLSASST
+424 AAYLSASST

-456 SALRAVMPGESFA
+456 SALRAVMPGETFA
-469 LSLGVDDG
+469 LSLGVDDS

-489 EETGLTNSGRRV
+489 EDTGLTNSGRRI
-501 THEYLVTLTNN
+501 THEYVVTLTNN

-519 VLREPTPMSRD
+519 VLREPTPVSRD
-530 EKIIVK
+530 EKIVIK

-543 DISSATA
+543 DISSAAA

-574 EVPIKLTIEHPADL
+574 EVPIKLTIEHPADVT
-588 SVTGLD
+588 VTGLD

>member
-1 MVRATRLVPPSPARP
+1 
-16 VPSAPVAPMPSRTL
+16 MPSRPFAFLFTL
-30 ASLLT
+30 ALI
-35 LAFLVGV
+35 VGAIV
-42 FLAPSPGA
+42 APSRGSA
-50 AAAVPVP
+50 APVPVT
-57 SRIAAVAVYPDRAV
+57 SRITAVAVYPDRAV
-71 LTRVARVDLPAGTS
+71 LTRLGRVELPAGDS
-85 ELVLDGLPAALIDE
+85 DLILDGLPAALVDE

-124 ASPDPRLRTLE
+124 TSPDPRLRALE
-135 EELAGLQRED
+135 EELANLQRED
-145 AALDARLGQIDQ
+145 EALVARLKQLDE
-157 QRALLQRIE
+157 QRSLLQRIE
-166 TALTAPPTKDSPAA
+166 AALTATPTKDSPTA

-190 LVFQAENLARLASD
+190 LAFQAENLTRLAGD
-204 QQSLQQQRT
+204 QQSLQLQRT

-219 AATEAQLNEIKGRTP
+219 AAVEAQLNEIRGRSP

-251 GTLDLSVSYTTP
+251 GTLELSVSYTTP

-297 WSGVA
+297 WNGVA
-302 LTLSTARPSLGGG
+302 LTLSTARPGLGGG
-315 APNLGPW
+315 APTLSPW
-322 IVEPVRPM
+322 VVEPVRPM
-330 PMAYLSQTVASS
+330 PTAYLAQGVASS
-342 EFKAMRRAASA
+342 EFKTARRAAG
-353 APEAPAAAGSAAAE
+353 PTEALTLAGSAAAE
-367 SDAAVAEASVQI
+367 SDATVAEATVQT

-390 PLTLPSDRSAQKVV
+390 PLSLPSDRSAQKVV

-424 SAYLSASST
+424 AAYLSASST

-456 SALRAVMPGESFA
+456 SALRAVMPGETLA
-469 LSLGVDDG
+469 LSLGVDDS

-489 EETGLTNSGRRV
+489 EDTGLTNSGRRI
-501 THEYLVTLTNN
+501 THEYVITLTNN

-519 VLREPTPMSRD
+519 VLREPTPVSRD
-530 EKIIVK
+530 EKIVVK

-588 SVTGLD
+588 TVTGLD

>member
-1 MVRATRLVPPSPARP
+1 
-16 VPSAPVAPMPSRTL
+16 MPSRPI
-30 ASLLT
+30 AFLLT
-35 LAFLVGV
+35 VTLIVGAL
-42 FLAPSPGA
+42 FAPSHGTA
-50 AAAVPVP
+50 APVTVT
-57 SRIAAVAVYPDRAV
+57 SRITAVAVYPDRAV
-71 LTRVARVDLPAGTS
+71 LTRLGRVELPAGDS
-85 ELVLDGLPAALIDE
+85 ELVLDGLPAALVDE

-124 ASPDPRLRTLE
+124 TSPDPRLRALE
-135 EELAGLQRED
+135 EELANLQRED
-145 AALDARLGQIDQ
+145 EALVARLKQLDE
-157 QRALLQRIE
+157 QRSLLQRIE
-166 TALTAPPTKDSPAA
+166 AALTATPTKDSPTA

-190 LVFQAENLARLASD
+190 LAFQAENLTRLAGD
-204 QQSLQQQRT
+204 QQSLQLQRT

-219 AATEAQLNEIKGRTP
+219 AAVEAQLNEIRGRSP

-251 GTLDLSVSYTTP
+251 GTLELSVSYTTP

-297 WSGVA
+297 WNGVA
-302 LTLSTARPSLGGG
+302 LTLSTARPGLGGG
-315 APNLGPW
+315 APTLSPW
-322 IVEPVRPM
+322 VVEPVRPM
-330 PMAYLSQTVASS
+330 PTAYLAQGVASS
-342 EFKAMRRAASA
+342 EFKTARRAAG
-353 APEAPAAAGSAAAE
+353 PTEALTLAGSAAAE
-367 SDAAVAEASVQI
+367 SDATVAEATVQT

-390 PLTLPSDRSAQKVV
+390 PLSLPSDRSAQKVV

-424 SAYLSASST
+424 AAYLSASST

-456 SALRAVMPGESFA
+456 SALRAVMPGETLA
-469 LSLGVDDG
+469 LSLGVDDS

-489 EETGLTNSGRRV
+489 EDTGLTNSGRRI
-501 THEYLVTLTNN
+501 THEYVITLTNN

-519 VLREPTPMSRD
+519 VLREPTPVSRD
-530 EKIIVK
+530 EKIVVK

-588 SVTGLD
+588 TVTGLD

>member
-1 MVRATRLVPPSPARP
+1 
-16 VPSAPVAPMPSRTL
+16 MPSRPFAFLFTL
-30 ASLLT
+30 ALI
-35 LAFLVGV
+35 VGAIV
-42 FLAPSPGA
+42 APSRGSA
-50 AAAVPVP
+50 APVPVT
-57 SRIAAVAVYPDRAV
+57 SRITAVAVYPDRAV
-71 LTRVARVDLPAGTS
+71 LTRLGRVELPAGDS
-85 ELVLDGLPAALIDE
+85 ELILDGLPAALVDE

-124 ASPDPRLRTLE
+124 TSPDPRLRALE
-135 EELAGLQRED
+135 EELANLQRED
-145 AALDARLGQIDQ
+145 EALVARLKQLDE
-157 QRALLQRIE
+157 QRSLLQRIE
-166 TALTAPPTKDSPAA
+166 AALTATPTKDSPTA

-190 LVFQAENLARLASD
+190 LAFQAENLTRLAGD
-204 QQSLQQQRT
+204 QQSLQLQRS

-219 AATEAQLNEIKGRTP
+219 AAVEAQLNEIRGRSP

-251 GTLDLSVSYTTP
+251 GTLELSVSYTTP

-297 WSGVA
+297 WNGVA
-302 LTLSTARPSLGGG
+302 LTLSTARPGLGGG
-315 APNLGPW
+315 APTLSPW
-322 IVEPVRPM
+322 VVEPVRPM
-330 PMAYLSQTVASS
+330 PTAYLAQGVASS
-342 EFKAMRRAASA
+342 EFKTARRAAG
-353 APEAPAAAGSAAAE
+353 PTEALTLAGSAAAE
-367 SDAAVAEASVQI
+367 SDATVAEATVQT

-390 PLTLPSDRSAQKVV
+390 PLSLPSDRSAQKVV

-424 SAYLSASST
+424 AAYLSASST

-456 SALRAVMPGESFA
+456 SALRAVMPGETLA
-469 LSLGVDDG
+469 LSLGVDDS

-489 EETGLTNSGRRV
+489 EDTGLTNSGRRI
-501 THEYLVTLTNN
+501 THEYVITLTNN

-519 VLREPTPMSRD
+519 VLREPTPVSRD
-530 EKIIVK
+530 EKIVVK

-588 SVTGLD
+588 TVTGLD

>member
-1 MVRATRLVPPSPARP
+1 LIVGAIVAPSRGSAAP
-16 VPSAPVAPMPSRTL
+16 VPVT
-30 ASLLT
+30 
-35 LAFLVGV
+35 
-42 FLAPSPGA
+42 
-50 AAAVPVP
+50 
-57 SRIAAVAVYPDRAV
+57 SRITAVAVYPDRAV
-71 LTRVARVDLPAGTS
+71 LTRLGRVELPAGDS
-85 ELVLDGLPAALIDE
+85 ELVLDGLPAALVDE

-124 ASPDPRLRTLE
+124 TSPDPRLRALE
-135 EELAGLQRED
+135 EELANLQRED
-145 AALDARLGQIDQ
+145 EALVARLKQLDE
-157 QRALLQRIE
+157 QRSLLQRIE
-166 TALTAPPTKDSPAA
+166 AALTATPTKDSPTA

-190 LVFQAENLARLASD
+190 LAFQAENLTRLAGD
-204 QQSLQQQRT
+204 QQSLQLQRS

-219 AATEAQLNEIKGRTP
+219 AAVEAQLNEIRGRSP

-241 ATLRVSASRA
+241 ATLRVSASHA
-251 GTLDLSVSYTTP
+251 GTLELSVSYTTP

-297 WSGVA
+297 WNGVA
-302 LTLSTARPSLGGG
+302 LTLSTARPGLGGG
-315 APNLGPW
+315 APTLSPW
-322 IVEPVRPM
+322 VVEPVRPM
-330 PMAYLSQTVASS
+330 PTAYLAQGVASS
-342 EFKAMRRAASA
+342 EFKTARRAAG
-353 APEAPAAAGSAAAE
+353 PTEALTLAGSAAAE
-367 SDAAVAEASVQI
+367 SDATVAEATVQT

-390 PLTLPSDRSAQKVV
+390 PLSLPSDRSAQKVV

-424 SAYLSASST
+424 AAYLSASST

-456 SALRAVMPGESFA
+456 SALRAVMPGETFA
-469 LSLGVDDG
+469 LSLGVDDS

-489 EETGLTNSGRRV
+489 EDTGLTNSGRRI
-501 THEYLVTLTNN
+501 THEYVVTLTNN

-519 VLREPTPMSRD
+519 VLREPTPVSRD
-530 EKIIVK
+530 EKIVVK

-588 SVTGLD
+588 TVTGLD

>member
-1 MVRATRLVPPSPARP
+1 
-16 VPSAPVAPMPSRTL
+16 MPSRPFAFLFTL
-30 ASLLT
+30 ALI
-35 LAFLVGV
+35 VGAIV
-42 FLAPSPGA
+42 APSRGSA
-50 AAAVPVP
+50 APVPVT
-57 SRIAAVAVYPDRAV
+57 SRITAVAVYPDRAV
-71 LTRVARVDLPAGTS
+71 LTRLGRVELPAGDS
-85 ELVLDGLPAALIDE
+85 ELILDGLPAALVDE

-124 ASPDPRLRTLE
+124 TSPDPRLRALE
-135 EELAGLQRED
+135 EELANLQRED
-145 AALDARLGQIDQ
+145 EALVARLKQLDE
-157 QRALLQRIE
+157 QRSLLQRIE
-166 TALTAPPTKDSPAA
+166 AALTATPTKDSPTA

-190 LVFQAENLARLASD
+190 LAFQAENLTRLAGD
-204 QQSLQQQRT
+204 QQSLQLQRT

-219 AATEAQLNEIKGRTP
+219 AAVEAQLNEIRGRSP

-251 GTLDLSVSYTTP
+251 GTLELSVSYTTP

-297 WSGVA
+297 WNGVA
-302 LTLSTARPSLGGG
+302 LTLSTARPGLGGG
-315 APNLGPW
+315 APTLSPW
-322 IVEPVRPM
+322 VVEPVRPM
-330 PMAYLSQTVASS
+330 PTAYLAQGVASS
-342 EFKAMRRAASA
+342 EFKTARRAAG
-353 APEAPAAAGSAAAE
+353 PTEALTLAGSAAAE
-367 SDAAVAEASVQI
+367 SDATVAEATVQT

-390 PLTLPSDRSAQKVV
+390 PLSLPSDRSAQKVV

-424 SAYLSASST
+424 AAYLSASST

-456 SALRAVMPGESFA
+456 SALRAVMPGETFA
-469 LSLGVDDG
+469 LSLGVDDS

-489 EETGLTNSGRRV
+489 EDTGLTNSGRRI
-501 THEYLVTLTNN
+501 THEYVITLTNN

-519 VLREPTPMSRD
+519 VLREPTPVSRD
-530 EKIIVK
+530 EKIVVK

-588 SVTGLD
+588 TVTGLD

>member
-1 MVRATRLVPPSPARP
+1 
-16 VPSAPVAPMPSRTL
+16 MPSRPFAFLFTL
-30 ASLLT
+30 ALI
-35 LAFLVGV
+35 VGAIV
-42 FLAPSPGA
+42 APSRGSA
-50 AAAVPVP
+50 APVPVT
-57 SRIAAVAVYPDRAV
+57 SRITAVAVYPDRAV
-71 LTRVARVDLPAGTS
+71 LTRLGRVELPAGDS
-85 ELVLDGLPAALIDE
+85 ELILDGLPAALVDE

-124 ASPDPRLRTLE
+124 TSPDPRLRALE
-135 EELAGLQRED
+135 EELANLQRED
-145 AALDARLGQIDQ
+145 EALVARLKQLDE
-157 QRALLQRIE
+157 QRSLLQRIE
-166 TALTAPPTKDSPAA
+166 AALTATPTKDSPTA

-190 LVFQAENLARLASD
+190 LAFQAENLTRLAGD
-204 QQSLQQQRT
+204 QQSLQLQRT

-219 AATEAQLNEIKGRTP
+219 AAVEAQLNEIRGRSP

-251 GTLDLSVSYTTP
+251 GTLELSVSYTTP

-297 WSGVA
+297 WNGVA
-302 LTLSTARPSLGGG
+302 LTLSTARPGLGGG
-315 APNLGPW
+315 APTLSPW
-322 IVEPVRPM
+322 VVEPVRPM
-330 PMAYLSQTVASS
+330 PTAYLAQGVASS
-342 EFKAMRRAASA
+342 EFKTARRAGG
-353 APEAPAAAGSAAAE
+353 PTEALTLAGSAAAE
-367 SDAAVAEASVQI
+367 SDATVAEATVQT

-390 PLTLPSDRSAQKVV
+390 PLSLPSDRSAQKVV

-424 SAYLSASST
+424 AAYLSASST

-456 SALRAVMPGESFA
+456 SALRAVMPGETLA
-469 LSLGVDDG
+469 LSLGVDDS

-489 EETGLTNSGRRV
+489 EDTGLTNSGRRI
-501 THEYLVTLTNN
+501 THEYVVTLTNN

-519 VLREPTPMSRD
+519 VLREPTPVSRD
-530 EKIIVK
+530 EKIVVK

-588 SVTGLD
+588 TVTGLD

>member
-1 MVRATRLVPPSPARP
+1 
-16 VPSAPVAPMPSRTL
+16 MPSHPF
-30 ASLLT
+30 AFLLT
-35 LAFLVGV
+35 LALIVGAIV
-42 FLAPSPGA
+42 APSRGSA
-50 AAAVPVP
+50 APVPVT
-57 SRIAAVAVYPDRAV
+57 SRITAVAVYPDRAV
-71 LTRVARVDLPAGTS
+71 LTRLGRVELPAGDS
-85 ELVLDGLPAALIDE
+85 ELVLDGLPAALVDE

-124 ASPDPRLRTLE
+124 TSPDPRLRALE
-135 EELAGLQRED
+135 EELANLQRED
-145 AALDARLGQIDQ
+145 EALVARLKQLDE
-157 QRALLQRIE
+157 QRSLLQRIE
-166 TALTAPPTKDSPAA
+166 AALTATPTKDSPTA

-190 LVFQAENLARLASD
+190 LAFQAENLTRLAGD
-204 QQSLQQQRT
+204 QQSLQLQRT

-219 AATEAQLNEIKGRTP
+219 AAVEAQLNEIRGRSP

-251 GTLDLSVSYTTP
+251 GTLELSVSYTTP

-297 WSGVA
+297 WNGVA
-302 LTLSTARPSLGGG
+302 LTLSTARPGLGGG
-315 APNLGPW
+315 APTLSPW
-322 IVEPVRPM
+322 VVEPVRPM
-330 PMAYLSQTVASS
+330 PTAYLAQGVASS
-342 EFKAMRRAASA
+342 EFKTARRAAG
-353 APEAPAAAGSAAAE
+353 PTEALTLAGSAAAE
-367 SDAAVAEASVQI
+367 SDATVAEATVQT
-379 GLSSATFRIEA
+379 GLSSATFLIEA
-390 PLTLPSDRSAQKVV
+390 PLSLPSDRSAQKVV

-424 SAYLSASST
+424 AAYLSASST

-456 SALRAVMPGESFA
+456 SALRAVMPGETLA
-469 LSLGVDDG
+469 LSLGVDDS

-489 EETGLTNSGRRV
+489 EDTGLTNSGRRI
-501 THEYLVTLTNN
+501 THEYVVTLTNN

-519 VLREPTPMSRD
+519 VLREPTPVSRD
-530 EKIIVK
+530 EKIVVK

-588 SVTGLD
+588 TVTGLD

>member
-1 MVRATRLVPPSPARP
+1 
-16 VPSAPVAPMPSRTL
+16 MPSRPFAFLFTL
-30 ASLLT
+30 ALI
-35 LAFLVGV
+35 VGAIV
-42 FLAPSPGA
+42 APSRGSA
-50 AAAVPVP
+50 APVPVT
-57 SRIAAVAVYPDRAV
+57 SRITAVAVYPDRAV
-71 LTRVARVDLPAGTS
+71 LTRLGRVELPAGDS
-85 ELVLDGLPAALIDE
+85 ELVLDGLPAALVDE

-124 ASPDPRLRTLE
+124 TSPDPRLRALE
-135 EELAGLQRED
+135 EELANLQRED
-145 AALDARLGQIDQ
+145 EALVARLKQLDE
-157 QRALLQRIE
+157 QRSLLQRIE
-166 TALTAPPTKDSPAA
+166 AALTATPTKDSPTA

-190 LVFQAENLARLASD
+190 LAFQAENLTRLAGD
-204 QQSLQQQRT
+204 QQSLQLQRT

-219 AATEAQLNEIKGRTP
+219 AAVEAQLNEIRGRSP

-251 GTLDLSVSYTTP
+251 GTLELSVSYTTP

-297 WSGVA
+297 WNGVA
-302 LTLSTARPSLGGG
+302 LTLSTARPGLGGG
-315 APNLGPW
+315 APTLSPW
-322 IVEPVRPM
+322 VVEPVRPM
-330 PMAYLSQTVASS
+330 PTAYLAQGVASS
-342 EFKAMRRAASA
+342 EFKTARRAAG
-353 APEAPAAAGSAAAE
+353 PTEALTLAGSAAAE
-367 SDAAVAEASVQI
+367 SDATVAEATVQT

-390 PLTLPSDRSAQKVV
+390 PLSLPSDRSAQKVV

-424 SAYLSASST
+424 AAYLSASST

-456 SALRAVMPGESFA
+456 SALRAVMPGETLA
-469 LSLGVDDG
+469 LSLGVDDS

-489 EETGLTNSGRRV
+489 EDTGLTNSGRRI
-501 THEYLVTLTNN
+501 THEYVITLTNN

-519 VLREPTPMSRD
+519 VLREPTPVSRD
-530 EKIIVK
+530 EKIVVK

-588 SVTGLD
+588 TVTGLD

>member
-1 MVRATRLVPPSPARP
+1 
-16 VPSAPVAPMPSRTL
+16 MPSRPF
-30 ASLLT
+30 AFLLT
-35 LAFLVGV
+35 LALIVGAIV
-42 FLAPSPGA
+42 APSRGSA
-50 AAAVPVP
+50 APVPVT
-57 SRIAAVAVYPDRAV
+57 SRITAVAVYPDRAV
-71 LTRVARVDLPAGTS
+71 LTRLGRVELPAGDS
-85 ELVLDGLPAALIDE
+85 ELVLDGLPAALVDE

-124 ASPDPRLRTLE
+124 ASLDPRLRTLE
-135 EELAGLQRED
+135 EELASLQRED
-145 AALDARLGQIDQ
+145 EAIAARLGQLDQ
-157 QRALLQRIE
+157 QRSLLQRIE
-166 TALTAPPTKDSPAA
+166 NALTAPPAKDSPAV

-190 LVFQAENLARLASD
+190 LAFQAENLTRIAGD

-213 ALAAKI
+213 TLAAKI

-234 QRRSQKA
+234 PRRSQKA

-251 GTLDLSVSYTTP
+251 GTLDLTVSYTTP

-297 WSGVA
+297 WNGVA
-302 LTLSTARPSLGGG
+302 LTLSTARPALGGG
-315 APNLGPW
+315 APTLSPW
-322 IVEPVRPM
+322 VVEPVRPM
-330 PMAYLSQTVASS
+330 PMAYAVQGAATS
-342 EFKAMRRAASA
+342 ELKSMRRAASIA
-353 APEAPAAAGSAAAE
+353 SDSMPPAA
-367 SDAAVAEASVQI
+367 DALSEEADAVVAQASVQT

-390 PLTLPSDRSAQKVV
+390 PLSLPSDRSAQKVV

-409 CPAELRYETA
+409 CPADLRYETA

-424 SAYLSASST
+424 AAYLSASST

-441 AGPVNAFLGDTFIAT
+441 AGPVNAFLGDTFVAT
-456 SALRAVMPGESFA
+456 SALRAVMPGEAFT
-469 LSLGVDDG
+469 LSLGVDDS

-489 EETGLTNSGRRV
+489 EETGLTSSGRRV

-519 VLREPTPMSRD
+519 VLREPTPVSRD
-530 EKIIVK
+530 EKIVVK

-543 DISSATA
+543 DISSATVQ
-550 PKEISREADGI
+550 KEIAREADGI

-588 SVTGLD
+588 NVTGLD

>member
-1 MVRATRLVPPSPARP
+1 
-16 VPSAPVAPMPSRTL
+16 MPSRPFAFLFTL
-30 ASLLT
+30 ALI
-35 LAFLVGV
+35 VGAIV
-42 FLAPSPGA
+42 APSRGSA
-50 AAAVPVP
+50 APVPVT
-57 SRIAAVAVYPDRAV
+57 SRITAVAVYPDRAV
-71 LTRVARVDLPAGTS
+71 LTRLGRVELPAGDS
-85 ELVLDGLPAALIDE
+85 ELILDGLPAALVDE

-124 ASPDPRLRTLE
+124 TSPDPRLRALE
-135 EELAGLQRED
+135 EELANLQRED
-145 AALDARLGQIDQ
+145 EALVARLKQLDE
-157 QRALLQRIE
+157 QRSLLQRIE
-166 TALTAPPTKDSPAA
+166 AALTATPTKDSPTA

-190 LVFQAENLARLASD
+190 LAFQAENLTRLAGD
-204 QQSLQQQRT
+204 QQSLQLQRT

-219 AATEAQLNEIKGRTP
+219 AAVEAQLNEIRGRSP

-251 GTLDLSVSYTTP
+251 GTLELSVSYTTP

-297 WSGVA
+297 WNGVA
-302 LTLSTARPSLGGG
+302 LTLSTARPGLGGG
-315 APNLGPW
+315 APTLSPW
-322 IVEPVRPM
+322 VVEPVRPM
-330 PMAYLSQTVASS
+330 PTAYLAQGVASS
-342 EFKAMRRAASA
+342 EFKTARRAAG
-353 APEAPAAAGSAAAE
+353 PTEALTLAGSAAAE
-367 SDAAVAEASVQI
+367 SDATVAEATVQT

-390 PLTLPSDRSAQKVV
+390 PLSLPSDRSAQKVV

-424 SAYLSASST
+424 AAYLSASST

-456 SALRAVMPGESFA
+456 SALRAVMPGETLA
-469 LSLGVDDG
+469 LSLGVDDS

-489 EETGLTNSGRRV
+489 EDTGLTNSGRRI
-501 THEYLVTLTNN
+501 THEYVVTLTNN

-519 VLREPTPMSRD
+519 VLREPTPVSRD
-530 EKIIVK
+530 EKIVIK

-543 DISSATA
+543 DISSAAA

-588 SVTGLD
+588 TVTGLD